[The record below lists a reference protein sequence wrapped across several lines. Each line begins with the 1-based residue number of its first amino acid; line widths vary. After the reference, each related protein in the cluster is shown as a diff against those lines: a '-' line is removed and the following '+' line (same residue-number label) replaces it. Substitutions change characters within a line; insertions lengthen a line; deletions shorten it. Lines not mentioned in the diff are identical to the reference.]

1 MSFNLSSENLLLPRT
16 RSEDDISDYEEA
28 IDQIILN
35 LENEVLENEDKNVA
49 TRLGCQS
56 PLPSTKFMKYINKDK
71 DNYSIVSDLTEYE
84 DKDEDTQD
92 TQDTQDTEDTEDEE
106 YEINYKIWPI
116 EYDYI
121 QDYEE
126 GYEECYKDDLSEANG
141 YYSYCS

>member
-1 MSFNLSSENLLLPRT
+1 MNFNLSSENLLLPRT

-35 LENEVLENEDKNVA
+35 LEDEDKGLDNELA
-49 TRLGCQS
+49 TRIGCQS
-56 PLPSTKFMKYINKDK
+56 PLPSTKFMKYINRDK
-71 DNYSIVSDLTEYE
+71 DNYSVVSDLTEFE
-84 DKDEDTQD
+84 DKDED
-92 TQDTQDTEDTEDEE
+92 EDTDTDEE

-126 GYEECYKDDLSEANG
+126 GYEECYKDDVSETNG
-141 YYSYCS
+141 YYSYNSC

>member
-1 MSFNLSSENLLLPRT
+1 MNFNLSPENLLLPRT

-35 LENEVLENEDKNVA
+35 LGFEDEVFGLENENKNENKVA
-49 TRLGCQS
+49 TRIGCQS
-56 PLPSTKFMKYINKDK
+56 PLPSTKFMKYINRDK
-71 DNYSIVSDLTEYE
+71 DNYSVVSDLTEYE
-84 DKDEDTQD
+84 DKDEDT
-92 TQDTQDTEDTEDEE
+92 DEE

-126 GYEECYKDDLSEANG
+126 GYEECYRDDLSEANG
-141 YYSYCS
+141 NHSYCS

>member
-1 MSFNLSSENLLLPRT
+1 MNFNLSSENLLLPRT

-35 LENEVLENEDKNVA
+35 LDNEVA
-49 TRLGCQS
+49 TRIGCQS
-56 PLPSTKFMKYINKDK
+56 PLPSTKFMKYINRDK
-71 DNYSIVSDLTEYE
+71 DNYSVVSDLTEFE
-84 DKDEDTQD
+84 DKDEDTD
-92 TQDTQDTEDTEDEE
+92 TDEE

-126 GYEECYKDDLSEANG
+126 GYEECYRDDLSEANG
-141 YYSYCS
+141 NHSYCS

>member
-1 MSFNLSSENLLLPRT
+1 MNFNLSSENLLLPRT

-35 LENEVLENEDKNVA
+35 LEDEDKGLDNELA
-49 TRLGCQS
+49 TRIGCQS
-56 PLPSTKFMKYINKDK
+56 PLPSTKFMKYINRDK
-71 DNYSIVSDLTEYE
+71 DNYSVVSDLTEFE
-84 DKDEDTQD
+84 DKDEDTD
-92 TQDTQDTEDTEDEE
+92 TDEE

-126 GYEECYKDDLSEANG
+126 GYEECYRDDLSEANG
-141 YYSYCS
+141 NHSYCS

>member
-1 MSFNLSSENLLLPRT
+1 MSFNLSTENLLLPRT

-28 IDQIILN
+28 IDNIILN
-35 LENEVLENEDKNVA
+35 IENEVLENENENVA

-56 PLPSTKFMKYINKDK
+56 PLPSSKFMKYINRDK
-71 DNYSIVSDLTEYE
+71 DNYSIVSDLTEFEDNYE
-84 DKDEDTQD
+84 DSEDS
-92 TQDTQDTEDTEDEE
+92 EDDEE

-126 GYEECYKDDLSEANG
+126 GYEECYKDDVSEANG

>member
-1 MSFNLSSENLLLPRT
+1 MSFNLSPENLSLPRT

-35 LENEVLENEDKNVA
+35 LENENGNEVLYNEVLDNNKVYNKVA
-49 TRLGCQS
+49 TRIGCQS

-71 DNYSIVSDLTEYE
+71 DNYSIVSELTEYE
-84 DKDEDTQD
+84 DE
-92 TQDTQDTEDTEDEE
+92 EDEE

-116 EYDYI
+116 EYD
-121 QDYEE
+121 DYEEDFAE
-126 GYEECYKDDLSEANG
+126 GYEECYKDDVSEVNG

>member
-1 MSFNLSSENLLLPRT
+1 MNFNLSSENLLLPRT

-35 LENEVLENEDKNVA
+35 LEDEDKGLDNELA
-49 TRLGCQS
+49 TRIGCQS
-56 PLPSTKFMKYINKDK
+56 PLPSTKFMKYINRDK
-71 DNYSIVSDLTEYE
+71 DNYSVVSDLTEFE
-84 DKDEDTQD
+84 DKDED
-92 TQDTQDTEDTEDEE
+92 EDTDTDEE

-126 GYEECYKDDLSEANG
+126 GYEECYRDDLSEANG
-141 YYSYCS
+141 NHSYCS